1 MEDAIKKTRIISI
14 TLAIWG
20 VIFLITGGILSTI
33 VKTEYSVNVDNQKV
47 SDLRTKEIKLKDMEL
62 EENNPLS
69 VDPADYIVDSD
80 QISEN
85 ILKALKLD
93 TSMVNI
99 NEPGE
104 YKYTI
109 RYKKK
114 VYTGKFTITEKKLP
128 IVTLT
133 LKEINL
139 NVGDAISRNVS
150 SYINETLP
158 EEVYNNLTLDL
169 SKVSTAKAGVY
180 EYYIYYNNE
189 TYQNKIIVTET
200 QTGPKV
206 ITPTEEGETNTDN
219 PTENS
224 NNN

>member
-1 MEDAIKKTRIISI
+1 MENTTKNTRIISI

-33 VKTEYSVNVDNQKV
+33 DRTVIKTEYSVKVDNKKV
-47 SDLRTKEIKLKDMEL
+47 SDLRTKEIKLKDMVL

-69 VDPADYIVDSD
+69 VDPADYIVDAD

-109 RYKKK
+109 KYNYRISFLYN
-114 VYTGKFTITEKKLP
+114 EMLP
-128 IVTLT
+128 Y
-133 LKEINL
+133 
-139 NVGDAISRNVS
+139 
-150 SYINETLP
+150 SYI
-158 EEVYNNLTLDL
+158 
-169 SKVSTAKAGVY
+169 
-180 EYYIYYNNE
+180 
-189 TYQNKIIVTET
+189 KILYKDRKYPFIRYVLL
-200 QTGPKV
+200 
-206 ITPTEEGETNTDN
+206 
-219 PTENS
+219 
-224 NNN
+224 